1 MVKLSTS
8 LDLLHKGL
16 DHLVTFFL
24 WVMWSG
30 IIGMILM
37 SMLMVGIV
45 VFGITYGLLTKF
57 LL

>member
-16 DHLVTFFL
+16 DHLITFFL

-30 IIGMILM
+30 VIGVMLM
-37 SMLMVGIV
+37 SMLMFGIV